1 MIRIQTPL
9 TKEIVEQL
17 KCGDQVLLT
26 GTLYTS
32 RDAGHK
38 RMIEQIKNNQPL
50 PFPIQES
57 ILYYVGPAPARE
69 GEVIGSAGP
78 TTSYRMDEFT
88 PTLLELGL
96 TGMIGKGNRNQ
107 DVVDSMIKNK
117 AIYFGAVGGAAA
129 LLANCIKKSEVIA
142 YEDLG
147 PEALRKLYV
156 EDFPVT
162 VVIDSKGDNLYK
174 IAKEKYVRK

>member
-1 MIRIQTPL
+1 MIQMHTPL
-9 TKEIVEQL
+9 TKDKVEQL
-17 KCGDQVLLT
+17 SCGDQVLLT
-26 GTLYTS
+26 GTVYTS

-38 RMIEQIKNNQPL
+38 RMIEQLKNNQPL
-50 PFPIQES
+50 PFPIENS
-57 ILYYVGPAPARE
+57 IIYYVGPAPARE

-88 PTLLELGL
+88 PTLLDLGL
-96 TGMIGKGNRNQ
+96 TGMIGKGDRNQ
-107 DVVDSMIKNK
+107 EVIDSMIKNK

-129 LLANCIKKSEVIA
+129 LLANCIKESKIIA

-147 PEALRKLYV
+147 PEALRELYV

-162 VVIDSKGDNLYK
+162 VVIDSKGNNLYK
-174 IAKEKYVRK
+174 KARKQYML

>member
-1 MIRIQTPL
+1 MKKIQTPL
-9 TKEIVEQL
+9 TKDMVEKL
-17 KCGDQVLLT
+17 NCGDQVLLT

-38 RMIEQIKNNQPL
+38 RMLEEINNGCSL
-50 PFPIQES
+50 PFPIEDS
-57 ILYYVGPAPARE
+57 IIYYVGPAPARE

-88 PTLLELGL
+88 PPLLELGL
-96 TGMIGKGNRNQ
+96 RGMIGKGYRNS
-107 DVVDSMIKNK
+107 DVITSMKKNK
-117 AIYFGAVGGAAA
+117 AVYFGAVGGAAA
-129 LLANCIKKSEVIA
+129 LLASCIKKSTVIA

-156 EDFPVT
+156 EDFPLT
-162 VVIDSKGDNLYK
+162 VVIDSKGNDLYEKARLK
-174 IAKEKYVRK
+174 I